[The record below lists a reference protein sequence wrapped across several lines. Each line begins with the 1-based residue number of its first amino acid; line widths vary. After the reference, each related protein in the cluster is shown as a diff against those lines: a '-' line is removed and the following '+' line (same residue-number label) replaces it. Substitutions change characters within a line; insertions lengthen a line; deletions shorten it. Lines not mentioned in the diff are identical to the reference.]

1 MPNININNKSIGMYW
16 MPWRSFWNPFIPNE
30 MDFNHHS
37 KKTHLS
43 FKRAAMPVAQ
53 ICCSLIWSSVGLYP
67 KSGKLCIPQPPSM
80 AARRNATRW
89 RKHGE
94 GNGGFI
100 KKQQS
105 LRISYFFCIETSPKK
120 GWCFINLNPLN
131 LIFNTKNMCCPFW
144 LDHSKPCHVQWWSML
159 KSHCSEK
166 SNLNCPL
173 I

>member
-144 LDHSKPCHVQWWSML
+144 LDHSKPCHV
-159 KSHCSEK
+159 
-166 SNLNCPL
+166 
-173 I
+173 